1 MKKDDLTQRFID
13 SVKTKI
19 FDQTYNIGDSL
30 PPLRQLAEE
39 FGCSRSVINV
49 GIARLASEGY
59 LVIHKRK
66 KTTINNFIDKAS
78 LDVLKDMAFSANLQ
92 YRKKAVND
100 ILEARKLIEVAAV
113 KLVAERSADTKELD
127 QIIKKEEALIKG
139 EVKDWKVIAEIDFA
153 FHFKLIELSA
163 NSVYYA
169 VMSSFSMLAKQMTE
183 LFYKNNLELFS
194 IYVEKHKQI
203 SNAIKNG
210 DAKLAAALHQEILVH
225 GEQAYN
231 KFNK

>member
-30 PPLRQLAEE
+30 PSLRQLAEE

-66 KTTINNFIDKAS
+66 KTTINNFVDKAS
-78 LDVLKDMAFSANLQ
+78 LDVLKDMAFSTNLQ
-92 YRKKAVND
+92 YRKKAVKD

-113 KLVAERSADTKELD
+113 RLIAEKKADTKELD
-127 QIIKKEEALIKG
+127 KIIKKEEDLIKG
-139 EVKDWKVIAEIDFA
+139 QEKDSVIIAQADFA
-153 FHFKLIELSA
+153 FHFKLIELST

-169 VMSSFSMLAKQMTE
+169 VMSSFSMLARQMTE
-183 LFYKNNLELFS
+183 LFYKNNIELFS

-203 SNAIKNG
+203 STAIKNG
-210 DAKLAAALHQEILVH
+210 DAKLAAELHQEILVH

>member
-19 FDQTYNIGDSL
+19 FDQTYHIGDSL

-66 KTTINNFIDKAS
+66 KTTINNFIDKSS
-78 LDVLKDMAFSANLQ
+78 LDVLKDMAFCVNTR
-92 YRKKAVND
+92 YRKKAVKD
-100 ILEARKLIEVAAV
+100 ILEARKLIEVASV
-113 KLVAERSADTKELD
+113 KLIAEKNADTKELD
-127 QIIKKEEALIKG
+127 DIINKEEALIKSK
-139 EVKDWKVIAEIDFA
+139 EKDWTIIAKTDFE
-153 FHFKLIELSA
+153 FHFKLIELSS

-169 VMSSFSMLAKQMTE
+169 VMSSFSKIASQMTE
-183 LFYKNNLELFS
+183 LFYKNNIDLFS
-194 IYVEKHKQI
+194 RYVKKHKQI
-203 SNAIKNG
+203 SSAIKNG
-210 DAKLAAALHQEILVH
+210 DANLAAALHQEILVH

-231 KFNK
+231 KLNQ